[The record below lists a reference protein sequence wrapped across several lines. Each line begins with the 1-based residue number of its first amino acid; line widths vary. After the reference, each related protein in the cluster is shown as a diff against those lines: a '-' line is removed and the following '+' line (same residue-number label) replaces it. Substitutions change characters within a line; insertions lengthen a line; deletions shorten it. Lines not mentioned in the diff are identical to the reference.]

1 MERMTIKDACKM
13 LGMSAPTLRVLMQR
27 GCIDIGEC
35 IEPLKP
41 GGKWQYYIYKS
52 KVLKMVGKGEEN
64 ETDN

>member
-1 MERMTIKDACKM
+1 M